1 MNNKNY
7 KRRYWN
13 VSEKTR
19 KDILKIYSNNLDEL
33 ESKKIVYGEI
43 IELAIDNLL
52 YDLKT
57 QSLGDIKNN
66 LY

>member
-1 MNNKNY
+1 MKNKNY

-19 KDILKIYSNNLDEL
+19 NNILNIYSNNLDEL

-43 IELAIDNLL
+43 IEIAIDNLL